1 MEEARAEV
9 VAALKAR
16 HETWVRAW
24 GHLDRE
30 SNHGTE
36 RGKLTVGQLSRAL
49 QRVKVGLPAGLA
61 AKLAKS
67 ADESGDGA
75 VIYTGFLRLCEG
87 DKADKADRGA
97 DEELKWSPELE
108 EEIRQAR
115 IPPVPRPFS
124 ALARSAAVLPGARA
138 RTRRAQRTKTGR
150 RFSRASSTRWASRS
164 GPSTRTGTGRCRG
177 RR

>member
-24 GHLDRE
+24 SYLDRE
-30 SNHGTE
+30 SHHGTE
-36 RGKLTVGQLSRAL
+36 KGKLTVGQLSRAL

-61 AKLAKS
+61 GKLAKS

-115 IPPVPRPFS
+115 VPAPPRCC
-124 ALARSAAVLPGARA
+124 PGPGA

-164 GPSTRTGTGRCRG
+164 EPSTRTETGRCRG